1 VKSPIPAQDTFCS
14 PPLAPHRAMLSR
26 KATRAE
32 DDPPV
37 TPQHSPHH
45 HNVPMGAASPVSQ
58 FDRRTPRSYP
68 TQRIARS
75 PSRGRREWA
84 QPAVARGAGSLDVV
98 KRVLRSKRVVVTLLV
113 VSSLSLFALFAGAGS
128 NAIKHTPI
136 RSALAPILRKS
147 GQLLKGVAPA
157 AGHRVE
163 DYLTDDPNRPRT
175 PEELEAMKEH
185 TFHPNGLL
193 LVNPLGRHPIHVLME
208 RAQKEWDAKVARQSK
223 TLEEA
228 VAEYKTRYHR
238 NPPKGF
244 DDW

>member
-1 VKSPIPAQDTFCS
+1 
-14 PPLAPHRAMLSR
+14 MLSR
-26 KATRAE
+26 KTTRGQ
-32 DDPPV
+32 DDPELLPV
-37 TPQHSPHH
+37 TPQQSPRHYD
-45 HNVPMGAASPVSQ
+45 VPMGAASPVSQ

-68 TQRIARS
+68 SQRIARS
-75 PSRGRREWA
+75 PSRGRREWGQA
-84 QPAVARGAGSLDVV
+84 PGGQGASSLDVV
-98 KRVLRSKRVVVTLLV
+98 KRSLRSRRVVVTLLV
-113 VSSLSLFALFAGAGS
+113 VSSLSLFALFTGAGS
-128 NAIKHTPI
+128 DAIKHTPI

-157 AGHRVE
+157 ARHRVE
-163 DYLTDDPNRPRT
+163 DWSHKHLTDDAK
-175 PEELEAMKEH
+175 PEELEGAKDH

-193 LVNPLGRHPIHVLME
+193 LVNPLGRHPIHVLIE